1 MDEQYVARQ
10 SAVYGFRFWLCVLLL
25 ILGLIPGAIY
35 IAYKNIAAHRNTI
48 TFYEKKYVTRSG
60 IFNTKENEVVLT
72 GVLAT
77 SVNQTF
83 GGKIFKYGDV
93 KVDVAGKNDI
103 VFYGVKYPNKLREYL
118 KTREMDAENVQ
129 HVITD

>member
-60 IFNTKENEVVLT
+60 IFNTKENEVVFK

-83 GGKIFKYGDV
+83 GGKIFKYSDV

-118 KTREMDAENVQ
+118 KTREMDADNVQ

>member
-1 MDEQYVARQ
+1 MNEQYVARQ

-25 ILGLIPGAIY
+25 ILGLIPGVLY
-35 IAYKNIAAHRNTI
+35 IVYKNIAARRNTI
-48 TFYEKKYVTRSG
+48 TFYEKKYITKSG
-60 IFNTKENEVVLT
+60 VFNTKENEVVFK

-83 GGKIFKYGDV
+83 GGKIFNYGDV
-93 KVDVAGKNDI
+93 NVDVAGKNNI
-103 VFYGVKYPNKLREYL
+103 LFSGVKYPNKLKEYL
-118 KTREMDAENVQ
+118 KTREMDADDLK

>member
-1 MDEQYVARQ
+1 MNEQYVARQ
-10 SAVYGFRFWLCVLLL
+10 SAVYGFNFWLCVLLL

-35 IAYKNIAAHRNTI
+35 ITYKNIAARHHTI
-48 TFYEKKYVTRSG
+48 TFYEKKYIARSG
-60 IFNTKENEVVLT
+60 IFNTKENEVVFK

-103 VFYGVKYPNKLREYL
+103 IFQGVKHPNKLRDYL

-129 HVITD
+129 HVVTD